1 MRNGLL
7 KSLAPLA
14 ICCLVMATASPSF
27 AQLRGSARN
36 RGYTRAN
43 VDRLIRQA
51 ENRSDQFVAIFD
63 RSLDRSRLE
72 GTIREDRL
80 NERARELEV
89 QLNIVR
95 REFNRAGNYYDIRSH
110 IANALNAAQ
119 GINTVVRNRRLI
131 PVVERQWTLLRS
143 ELNRLAAVYNLRQL
157 R

>member
-1 MRNGLL
+1 MRNRLM
-7 KSLAPLA
+7 KSFVPLA
-14 ICCLVMATASPSF
+14 VCCLVMAIASPSF
-27 AQLRGSARN
+27 AQVRGAARG
-36 RGYTRAN
+36 RGYTRVN

-95 REFNRAGNYYDIRSH
+95 REFNRTGNHYEVRSH

-131 PVVERQWTLLRS
+131 PVVERQWLLLRS